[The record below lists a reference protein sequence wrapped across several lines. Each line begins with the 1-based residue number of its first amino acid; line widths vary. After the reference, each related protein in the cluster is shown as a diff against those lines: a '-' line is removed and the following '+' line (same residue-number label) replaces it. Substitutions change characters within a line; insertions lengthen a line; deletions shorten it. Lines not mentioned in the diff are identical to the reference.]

1 MGAGQ
6 SRVGGIGVAMRRRSI
21 FAMLLSCGILIG
33 ILVVSGC
40 GANPTRLSQ
49 VGPVPTVPYLA
60 PTVVPN
66 ATATATTTATPT
78 PKPTATTRPA
88 GPPPTQPPQPPA
100 SIPPGPS
107 PVGTVPNVGGQL
119 ILVSLSQQWMF
130 AYQDH
135 RLVYRTPVTT
145 GMPQLPT
152 PAGTFHVQWHEANVT
167 FYSPW
172 PVGSPYYYS
181 PEHIN
186 YAMYFLYD
194 GYYIHD
200 APWRHAFGPG
210 TNYPH
215 TDPDGTVET
224 GSHGCVNVPTGTM
237 SWFYRWARDG
247 ATVVIYGRAPSPPA
261 PTPTPKPAPT
271 KTPAP
276 APTATPTQVPEPTA
290 TPTP

>member
-1 MGAGQ
+1 MQ
-6 SRVGGIGVAMRRRSI
+6 RRSVVTI
-21 FAMLLSCGILIG
+21 ALSCGMLIAILI
-33 ILVVSGC
+33 ISGC
-40 GANPTRLSQ
+40 GATPTRLTQ
-49 VGPVPTVPYLA
+49 AGPVPTVPYLA

-66 ATATATTTATPT
+66 ATSSVTATATATPK
-78 PKPTATTRPA
+78 PKPTATARPA
-88 GPPPTQPPQPPA
+88 GPPPPTPPPA
-100 SIPPGPS
+100 SVPPGPS
-107 PVGTVPNVGGQL
+107 PAGTVPNIGGQL
-119 ILVSLSQQWMF
+119 ILVSLSQQWLF

-135 RLVYRTPVTT
+135 RLVYRTAVTT

-152 PAGTFHVQWHEANVT
+152 PAGTFHVQWHEQNVT

-172 PVGSPYYYS
+172 PYGSPYYYP

-186 YAMYFLYD
+186 YAMYFLYN

-200 APWRHAFGPG
+200 APWRHMFGPG

-215 TDPDGTVET
+215 TDPDGTNET
-224 GSHGCVNVPTGTM
+224 GSHGCVNVPTGAM
-237 SWFYRWARDG
+237 SWIYRWARDG

-276 APTATPTQVPEPTA
+276 APTATPTAIPDPTA
-290 TPTP
+290 TP